1 MNAAPTFQTMT
12 PDATKDVPNG
22 LEPPAKWVSVAEAVA
37 VLGISEK
44 TVWRRAKSGQLLSR
58 KVPGERGGLV
68 WEIAL
73 NLTGQSDRTPT
84 DRPDNR
90 NGQKQVFER
99 ETDRTATGQNGATDR
114 TSDELAARLLAQM
127 EREIERLE
135 RDKEAWKAQAEEA
148 NRNAA
153 TATAAL
159 REYIKA
165 TPRAITSG
173 AADSAPEP
181 PKRAAK
187 RTNEPTHVPPANASQ
202 NGPDSGAATSYG
214 TIADYLEGILG
225 DTQ

>member
-1 MNAAPTFQTMT
+1 MS
-12 PDATKDVPNG
+12 
-22 LEPPAKWVSVAEAVA
+22 EWVSTARAA
-37 VLGISEK
+37 AALCISEK

-58 KVPGERGGLV
+58 KVAGERGGLV

-73 NLTGQSDRTPT
+73 NPTGQTDRTPT
-84 DRPDNR
+84 DRPDTRTDKPTGQPDNQ
-90 NGQKQVFER
+90 NGQKQGFER

-114 TSDELAARLLAQM
+114 TSDELTVRLLAQM

-165 TPRAITSG
+165 TPKAITSG
-173 AADSAPEP
+173 AADSAPEA
-181 PKRAAK
+181 PKRAAN
-187 RTNEPTHVPPANASQ
+187 RGDEPTHVLPTNASQ
-202 NGPDSGAATSYG
+202 NGPDSGAATSYAA
-214 TIADYLEGILG
+214 IADWLEKEMK
-225 DTQ
+225 